1 MVRLVPSSIGN
12 AAFKEDCLKLALSF
26 GMLGGFQNS
35 CMGNGRDIICLPYQR
50 NLIVIFQHPTI
61 FNGPLQDAKVL
72 LFEWQ
77 KGNFIRNLSCD
88 GKDVTLGSRL
98 CESFIDLRG
107 RLDLVNIIEARGFLL
122 REGQSRPYHRIRVN
136 RRDEKGQLV
145 RRCVVDEMTIR
156 NSAAAE
162 VVEVTALSI
171 ASQTGQQA
179 GSGSRTNSFL
189 PERSFFIVILDH
201 SSLLSL
207 QVQHTRDIS
216 SGGFDVVDYTTGMCF
231 RGVLASQNGISV
243 LCHRGEMV

>member
-12 AAFKEDCLKLALSF
+12 AAFKEYCLKLALRL
-26 GMLGGFQNS
+26 GMLSGFQNS
-35 CMGNGRDIICLPYQR
+35 CMSNGGDIICLPYQR
-50 NLIVIFQHPTI
+50 NLIVIFQHPTV
-61 FNGPLQDAKVL
+61 FNSPFQDAKVP

-77 KGNFIRNLSCD
+77 KGNFVRNLACD

-98 CESFIDLRG
+98 RESFIDLRG
-107 RLDLVNIIEARGFLL
+107 RLDLINIIEARGFLFG
-122 REGQSRPYHRIRVN
+122 EGQSRPYHRIRVDWG
-136 RRDEKGQLV
+136 DEKGQLV

-162 VVEVTALSI
+162 VVKVTALSI

-179 GSGSRTNSFL
+179 GSDSRTNPVL

-216 SGGFDVVDYTTGMCF
+216 SGGLDVVDYTTSVGF
-231 RGVLASQNGISV
+231 GGVFASQNGISV